1 MSMSMENSE
10 KRYIDVSHNRDKN
23 MHTDY
28 RNQQHGTPKQQV
40 DDERIVVVLLNM
52 SPYVWWQ

>member
-1 MSMSMENSE
+1 MENSE

-52 SPYVWWQ
+52 SPYVW